1 MYNNRRTAVI
11 IAAAGRGKRLG
22 TAVPKQFLKIGGEY
36 VIAKT
41 LKAFENLDT
50 IDYIFIV
57 ANEDYIGFCQNIVD
71 QCGIKK
77 VDAIVAGGKERHDS
91 VFNALQE
98 VNRIRPGVSYV
109 LIHDAARPYV
119 NENVIMNVLRA
130 TDEKGAAVACVAMK
144 NSVRK
149 ASGLENGSESVDR
162 RDYYS
167 VQTPQ
172 GFRKSMLI
180 EAYEKA
186 YDDSYRGTDDASVV
200 ERAGYEVTIVDGDY
214 ENIKITTKEDL
225 PLENRVGMGFD
236 VHQLAEDCRLVL
248 GGVEIPWEKGLL
260 GHSDADVLLHAVMD
274 ALLGAAGLGDIGR
287 HFPDSDEQYRGI
299 SSMKLLESV
308 KGLLDEN
315 FYKVA
320 NVDAT
325 IIAQK
330 PKITPYAEEMRKN
343 IAGVLDV
350 DQSRINVKGTTT
362 EQLGF
367 AGRGEGIAANAVVS
381 LYR

>member
-1 MYNNRRTAVI
+1 
-11 IAAAGRGKRLG
+11 
-22 TAVPKQFLKIGGEY
+22 
-36 VIAKT
+36 
-41 LKAFENLDT
+41 
-50 IDYIFIV
+50 
-57 ANEDYIGFCQNIVD
+57 
-71 QCGIKK
+71 
-77 VDAIVAGGKERHDS
+77 
-91 VFNALQE
+91 
-98 VNRIRPGVSYV
+98 
-109 LIHDAARPYV
+109 
-119 NENVIMNVLRA
+119 
-130 TDEKGAAVACVAMK
+130 
-144 NSVRK
+144 
-149 ASGLENGSESVDR
+149 
-162 RDYYS
+162 
-167 VQTPQ
+167 
-172 GFRKSMLI
+172 MLI

-330 PKITPYAEEMRKN
+330 PKIAPYAEEMRKN